1 MSSTTYKWHKNIHEV
16 ESRPYPYI
24 TAARAHISSTKDD
37 KLGLNGN
44 PSRVE
49 RLTHGID
56 MKLSIVR
63 LAVLASAAL

>member
-1 MSSTTYKWHKNIHEV
+1 MKWRVGPI
-16 ESRPYPYI
+16 P
-24 TAARAHISSTKDD
+24 IS
-37 KLGLNGN
+37 LPHVRVFLRQGLNGN